1 MNKWSILAAGVF
13 IGLASIVAGC
23 GGAPPTPIPT
33 PLASAVKASTKII
46 AEGKVVPAHGV
57 SLSFPT
63 GGNVAEIPVALGDKV
78 EAGKLLARLDT
89 KQTESELAQ
98 AEAKSASA
106 QAKLSELK
114 RGPRPEELTAAQQN
128 VTSAQAAYDSLLRPD
143 PTDLISLKSDV
154 DKAKAALDRAQAAYD
169 RIGGDSNPFATMTQ
183 ERAALQSAWLDYQ
196 KAATLYQAKT
206 NPTNAQVQQA
216 LATLQTAKSQLAK
229 LQPSAEDIAT
239 AQADVNAAQAA
250 RDLAAAK
257 LKDSQLVAPFAG
269 VVTALDIKAGEY
281 AAPGTVIARLADS
294 SAWQVETTDL
304 TELNIVNVAE
314 GGSATLEFDAIPNLE
329 LPGKVTQ
336 IKSYGENRQGDI
348 VYMVVVKPDQQ
359 DPRLRW
365 NMTAKV
371 TIEPKK

>member
-1 MNKWSILAAGVF
+1 MNKWSILAAGVI
-13 IGLASIVAGC
+13 IGLAFVVAGC
-23 GGAPPTPIPT
+23 GGAPPTPTPT
-33 PLASAVKASTKII
+33 PLASAVKASAKII
-46 AEGKVVPAHGV
+46 AEGKVVPARGA

-63 GGNVAEIPVALGDKV
+63 GGIIAQIPVALGDKV

-89 KQTESELAQ
+89 KQGELELVQ
-98 AEAKSASA
+98 SEAKLASA

-114 RGPRPEELTAAQQN
+114 RGPRPEELAAAQQN
-128 VTSAQAAYDSLLRPD
+128 ITSAQAAYDNLLQPD
-143 PTDLISLKSDV
+143 PSDLIALKADV
-154 DKAKAALDRAQAAYD
+154 DKAQAALDRAQAAYD
-169 RIGGDSNPFATMTQ
+169 RIGGDSNPFAGMTQ

-196 KAATLYQAKT
+196 KATTLYQAKT
-206 NPTNAQVQQA
+206 KPSNAQVQQA

-229 LQPSAEDIAT
+229 LQPSAEDIAA

-250 RDLAAAK
+250 RDLAGAK
-257 LKDSQLVAPFAG
+257 TKDSQLVAPFAG

-281 AAPGTVIARLADS
+281 AAPGTVVARLADS

-304 TELNIVNVAE
+304 TELNIVSVAE
-314 GGSATLEFDAIPNLE
+314 GGSATLEFDAIPSLE
-329 LPGKVTQ
+329 VPGKVTQ

-371 TIEPKK
+371 TIEPNK